1 MNLGENIHNAF
12 AVVFETFKSIEKL
25 IVKCTAELD
34 QDKYYMPAERFMR
47 YSSDLSWE
55 GWIYWSFILLYQR
68 REDGVLMENDWIN
81 APVYAVEINVDAE
94 TCDEPVIYVAQM
106 DFGDMADR
114 SGGCSPSNHTMFY
127 QAIHACDQYLE
138 EEQADGTTLIRP
150 QEVYKE
156 KVAASFRGFRQLV
169 RTEMKL
175 VDVKQSNYRDMIFG
189 TIERLS
195 KRGNSAQG
203 DAEKTCQCG
212 DGV

>member
-68 REDGVLMENDWIN
+68 REDGALMENDWIN

-94 TCDEPVIYVAQM
+94 TCKEPMIYVAQM
-106 DFGDMADR
+106 DFGDMAGWSR
-114 SGGCSPSNHTMFY
+114 GCSPSNHTMFY
-127 QAIHACDQYLE
+127 QAIHACDLYLE

-156 KVAASFRGFRQLV
+156 KVAASFWGFRQLV
-169 RTEMKL
+169 RSEMKL

-195 KRGNSAQG
+195 KREN
-203 DAEKTCQCG
+203 
-212 DGV
+212 